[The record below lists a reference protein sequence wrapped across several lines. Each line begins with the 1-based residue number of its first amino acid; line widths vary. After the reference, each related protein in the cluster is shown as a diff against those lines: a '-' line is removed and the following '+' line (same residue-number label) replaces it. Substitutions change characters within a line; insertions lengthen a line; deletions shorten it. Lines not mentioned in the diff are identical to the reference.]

1 MAYDDLRYD
10 DVRQKSIHNTF
21 QRIEG
26 IYDQIVYWR
35 VRSLEADI
43 HTSHVFDD
51 PETGGDFDEWFV
63 YHHTFDMC
71 SSVHTLH
78 DFLRV
83 CAGAHRALPDHEVI
97 TLFLDIKDGF
107 PARIT
112 SAHSR
117 ARFDALLQHHLG
129 ELLYR
134 PADLMARDPGA
145 GSLREVV
152 QGVGWPTLRELRGK
166 FIVVLTGSAHQLSNY
181 VSSREAPVDRL
192 AFLSGNAE
200 SKGDIGL
207 DDDLVVYNMS
217 REHVR
222 LAAEVGRQGFVS
234 RAYYIDDR
242 DAWHAAET
250 ARCHHIATDMVN
262 SRTDRWSST
271 TGPAGFPFRAL
282 DGPTPNEV
290 EPGAVGAIWA
300 RSGDIWDRE
309 DSFYFQHREC
319 DPADL
324 DQSYVFA
331 VCGPNSHTEDWTK
344 GGIMVRDTTD
354 PGSRYFG
361 VFRPGEGDGLRVQF
375 RVEPGRATTVL
386 ERHIGPN
393 WRFGSRFQQDS
404 LMYLR
409 LDVSRGGRRCLGF
422 GSIDGVEWVQLGAFD
437 FEQPLTLH
445 GLAVSS
451 HGQRRGAKYLFVVP
465 GGGQAPPLDRE
476 RAIGPRGDRGEG
488 WADWEGPRRWRVD
501 RFSR

>member
-1 MAYDDLRYD
+1 MAYDDLRYN
-10 DVRQKSIHNTF
+10 DVRQKSIHNSF

-63 YHHTFDMC
+63 YHHTFDMS

-107 PARIT
+107 PTRIT

-129 ELLYR
+129 EHLYR
-134 PADLMARDPGA
+134 PADLMGRDSGA

-152 QGVGWPTLRELRGK
+152 QGVGWPTLRELRGR
-166 FIVVLTGSAHQLSNY
+166 FIVVLTGSEHQLSNY
-181 VSSREAPVDRL
+181 VSSREAPTDRL
-192 AFLSGNAE
+192 AFLSGNVE
-200 SKGDIGL
+200 SKGDIGR
-207 DDDLVVYNMS
+207 DDDFVVYNMS
-217 REHVR
+217 RKHVG
-222 LAAEVGRQGFVS
+222 LAADVGRQGFVS

-242 DAWHAAET
+242 TAWDAAET
-250 ARCHHIATDMVN
+250 AHCHHIATDMVN
-262 SRTDRWSST
+262 SRTDRWSSVAGP
-271 TGPAGFPFRAL
+271 TGFAFRAL
-282 DGPTPNEV
+282 DGPTPREV

-300 RSGDIWDRE
+300 RSGDVWERE
-309 DSFYFQHREC
+309 DSCYFQYRERG
-319 DPADL
+319 PADV

-344 GGIMVRDTTD
+344 GGIMVRETTD
-354 PGSRYFG
+354 PRSPYFA
-361 VFRPGEGDGLRVQF
+361 VFRPGNGDGLRVQF
-375 RVEPGRATTVL
+375 RVESGQATTAL
-386 ERHIGPN
+386 EGHIGPT
-393 WRFGSRFQQDS
+393 WRFGSRFSQDS
-404 LMYLR
+404 LVYVR
-409 LDVSRGGRRCLGF
+409 LDVSQAGRRCAAF

-465 GGGQAPPLDRE
+465 DGGPRPPFDRE
-476 RAIGPRGDRGEG
+476 RAIGPTGDRAEG
-488 WADWEGPRRWRVD
+488 WADWKGSRRWRVD